1 MMATIQTLYQENRK
15 SAKEYISSLKRNS
28 FRKQVEEEVAYLL
41 NTIEKYN
48 VSSSPELLE
57 YAGYEIE
64 DLVKVRSKEKKPKGK

>member
-1 MMATIQTLYQENRK
+1 MANIQTLYQENRRT
-15 SAKEYISSLKRNS
+15 AKDYISSLKRNS

-41 NTIEKYN
+41 REIEKYN
-48 VSSSPELLE
+48 VPSAPELLE